1 MKEEDFIKSKSNI
14 WRDLEALSGV
24 INKKGIGSLSSAEV
38 KNFLYLFRQSS
49 HHLAYARVHYPQSN
63 TYSYL
68 NALIAKCHNQV
79 YAVKRVSPA
88 AIIKYFTYEFPK
100 LLREAR
106 WYTFTAFS
114 IFTLG
119 FLASLLMV
127 YFNPESAAIFLPQGL
142 LEGIKEGTASSVEW
156 NHPLMASQIMI
167 NNITVSFNAFVL
179 GITLGVGTVY
189 VLAYN
194 GLLIGALTA
203 LMYLYGN
210 PLNYWSLILPHGVI
224 ELAAI
229 FISGG
234 AGLIIAKHILIPGD
248 YARRDALIVGAKKAV
263 QLVAGIVLMLV
274 VAGIIEGFFTPSQLS
289 ESVKL
294 TFAAATAVVLAL
306 YLSIPYIKKKS

>member
-1 MKEEDFIKSKSNI
+1 MKEEDFIKARSNI
-14 WRDLEALSGV
+14 WQDLEGLSAI
-24 INKKGIGSLSSAEV
+24 INKKGIASLSSKEI
-38 KNFLYLFRQSS
+38 KSFLYLFRQSS
-49 HHLAYARVHYPQSN
+49 HHLAYARVHFPQSS

-79 YAVKRVSPA
+79 YAVKKVSPA
-88 AIIKYFTYEFPK
+88 AIAKYFTYEFPK
-100 LLREAR
+100 LLKEAS
-106 WYTFTAFS
+106 WYTFAAFG

-127 YFNPESAAIFLPQGL
+127 YFNPETASIFLPQGL
-142 LEGIKEGTASSVEW
+142 VEGIKEGTTSSGQW

-179 GITLGVGTVY
+179 GITLGIGTVY

-234 AGLIIAKHILIPGD
+234 AGLIIAKHMLIPGD
-248 YARRDALIVGAKKAV
+248 YSRRDSLILGAKKAV

-274 VAGIIEGFFTPSQLS
+274 VAGIIEGFFTPRELS

-294 TFAAATAVVLAL
+294 TFAAATAVVLTL
-306 YLSIPYIKKKS
+306 YLAIPYIKKQS